1 MFTLLG
7 VLPYLSE
14 ANRIFTNLKESG
26 CFIFLPSMFGS
37 LIKHEKYGLC
47 RLTYDKKNKTYYL
60 STNDFQEEI
69 SESLVAELI
78 IKNVKEFY
86 EQQANSL
93 AMFDRQQNGDF
104 N

>member
-14 ANRIFTNLKESG
+14 ANRIFANLKESG

-47 RLTYDKKNKTYYL
+47 RLTYCKETLTYTIA
-60 STNDFQEEI
+60 TNDFEEEI
-69 SESLVAELI
+69 SEGLVAELI
-78 IKNVKEFY
+78 IKNVKDFY

-93 AMFDRQQNGDF
+93 AMFDRQQNCDF